1 MQHPSLT
8 KLYKPT
14 SGLVLY
20 WVGNAIL
27 SPKLRPNI
35 PSSSSSFHLTRSLD
49 FIPIYL
55 SAAFHD
61 FFFSFGGEEE
71 NWFCIPTGKKILKKT
86 LKRSSR
92 GLEQIDTDEHYIQK
106 NSALASAVDPIQST
120 QGEETQDCWKQ
131 SMWTPSLLLWG
142 KNGYVPNSEQAA
154 FSVWD
159 TQMQRAILCL
169 FPYVTNISMELT
181 TSPQF
186 LDLKAHLSFY
196 CTAYLRVNNKITD
209 LAAAVNLKCCLQW
222 TAISGSERILL
233 GPHTLVSIHHHKY
246 QQPQYET
253 SLSPI
258 NLPFKMETLFHLH
271 SMAAILSRIPL
282 KAPDICGGPSLI
294 RVIFFIF
301 YMHPCGF

>member
-1 MQHPSLT
+1 M
-8 KLYKPT
+8 
-14 SGLVLY
+14 
-20 WVGNAIL
+20 
-27 SPKLRPNI
+27 
-35 PSSSSSFHLTRSLD
+35 
-49 FIPIYL
+49 
-55 SAAFHD
+55 
-61 FFFSFGGEEE
+61 
-71 NWFCIPTGKKILKKT
+71 
-86 LKRSSR
+86 KRSSR
-92 GLEQIDTDEHYIQK
+92 GLEQIDPDEHYIQK
-106 NSALASAVDPIQST
+106 NSALASVVDPIQST
-120 QGEETQDCWKQ
+120 QGEETHECWKQ

-159 TQMQRAILCL
+159 AQMQTAILCL

-209 LAAAVNLKCCLQW
+209 LAAVVNLKCCLQW

-233 GPHTLVSIHHHKY
+233 GPHNLVSIHHYKY

-253 SLSPI
+253 PLSPI
-258 NLPFKMETLFHLH
+258 KLPFKMETLCHLH

-282 KAPDICGGPSLI
+282 KAPNICGGPSLI
-294 RVIFFIF
+294 SYIF
-301 YMHPCGF
+301 YFLLAPMWLLKNLVKLVKTNFPLCMYMPPESSDKVDNKMEIKTKENCSEKLLIKSRGKKINKGQG